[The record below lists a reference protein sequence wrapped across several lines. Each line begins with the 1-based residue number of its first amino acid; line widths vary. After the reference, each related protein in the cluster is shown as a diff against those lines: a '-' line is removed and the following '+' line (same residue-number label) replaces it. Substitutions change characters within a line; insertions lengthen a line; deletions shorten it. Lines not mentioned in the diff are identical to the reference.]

1 MNYVSMKYQIIT
13 LLAFLTALTGCVSPT
28 QVHPHY
34 SKELCVEFSNKD
46 IDFGAYGQWLKAG
59 LNSAEG
65 LFESAKRGSTYVTES
80 QYLKLCQSLVERE
93 GLDLRASGFNSDRA
107 ERNLIETNQLL
118 EDIES
123 VLPDTV
129 QKLSDLRGL
138 ICSDAL
144 SYEANV
150 LAGYE
155 AARLALIARERGI
168 LALPK
173 AYRDD
178 AIKHFERA
186 LEISKIRNATA
197 DYKAVL
203 ELEQAIRALQKV

>member
-1 MNYVSMKYQIIT
+1 
-13 LLAFLTALTGCVSPT
+13 
-28 QVHPHY
+28 
-34 SKELCVEFSNKD
+34 
-46 IDFGAYGQWLKAG
+46 
-59 LNSAEG
+59 
-65 LFESAKRGSTYVTES
+65 
-80 QYLKLCQSLVERE
+80 
-93 GLDLRASGFNSDRA
+93 
-107 ERNLIETNQLL
+107 
-118 EDIES
+118 
-123 VLPDTV
+123 
-129 QKLSDLRGL
+129 
-138 ICSDAL
+138 L